1 MSHLQKGH
9 VGRLLLTLWL
19 WNLANQC
26 TCWAITCYAWVAFIP
41 GLKISYWQ
49 KGNIL
54 ISHDHDSYWE
64 GSSPLIW
71 RENAVGK
78 TSDRGFQSMWN
89 MTTRPAEIFGGL
101 ISWKESPWSQLAREA
116 GCWLGGLLPTIGWG
130 LQSSLT
136 PCTGCLGEVQ
146 WYALGRFSGGAW
158 VISKYA
164 WAFPLVGFP
173 TVYFCRVLVPT
184 ETSTQYLL
192 STLFTDS
199 PDLWWSGKGH
209 CLILHPVL
217 PAPLTFY

>member
-136 PCTGCLGEVQ
+136 PVLE
-146 WYALGRFSGGAW
+146 ALVRCDDMLLAVFQVGLELFPSMHELFLLL
-158 VISKYA
+158 V
-164 WAFPLVGFP
+164 FPLFTSAGF
-173 TVYFCRVLVPT
+173 
-184 ETSTQYLL
+184 
-192 STLFTDS
+192 
-199 PDLWWSGKGH
+199 
-209 CLILHPVL
+209 
-217 PAPLTFY
+217 